1 MVCLVGSPVPGQG
14 KAVVEGEGASLP
26 LSGLSG
32 RERGAGCMATFP
44 TRAEVTDSD
53 SGKMMVVG
61 IPGTGQGKMLE
72 TVGGAPEWAREQG

>member
-1 MVCLVGSPVPGQG
+1 
-14 KAVVEGEGASLP
+14 
-26 LSGLSG
+26 
-32 RERGAGCMATFP
+32 MATFP

-72 TVGGAPEWAREQG
+72 TVDGAPEWAREQG